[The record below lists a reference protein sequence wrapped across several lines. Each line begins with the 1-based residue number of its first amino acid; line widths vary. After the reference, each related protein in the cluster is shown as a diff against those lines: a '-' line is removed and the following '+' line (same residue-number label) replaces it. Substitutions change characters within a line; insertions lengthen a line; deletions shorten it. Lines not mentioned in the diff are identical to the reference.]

1 MTFCLVRICYGRES
15 LKNNHNELA
24 TKVSTQ
30 GSLMKSTI
38 IKFPALVATL
48 LSVGSFAQA
57 AEVDLRLAHFWPATS
72 GIAQTLESWANQVE
86 KDSNGRINV
95 DIYPAQ
101 TLSKAVQTYDSV
113 VKGIADVGV
122 SIQGYTANRFP
133 ITQIVELPGL
143 VKTGEAGSCVI
154 QNLYEEGT
162 FRDEYDDAHVLFMFT
177 HGPGHIHTRNT
188 LVKEP
193 TDLAGMMIRRPTVVA
208 GELLKGLGA
217 EPVGLAA
224 PEMYGAMSRGVI
236 NGVALPWEAMTS
248 FRLNELVDKHTEIG
262 LYSLAFVA
270 TMNKRTYDHMPAD
283 LKAIIDKNSGELWS
297 RKLGAAYDILDVN
310 GMEQARAAGH
320 EIYTVE
326 GGVNNPA
333 WKPVVDAAVKHYS
346 GELESKGIKV
356 GEIYQR
362 ALQLAGDCES

>member
-1 MTFCLVRICYGRES
+1 MKRTI
-15 LKNNHNELA
+15 
-24 TKVSTQ
+24 TK
-30 GSLMKSTI
+30 L
-38 IKFPALVATL
+38 PAVAATL
-48 LSVGSFAQA
+48 LTLASVSHIPASQA
-57 AEVDLRLAHFWPATS
+57 AEVNLRFAHFWPATS
-72 GIAQTLESWANQVE
+72 GIAKTLESWANQVE

-133 ITQIVELPGL
+133 ITQIVELPGI
-143 VKTGEAGSCVI
+143 VETGEQGSCVV

-162 FRDEYDDAHVLFMFT
+162 FKDEYNDAHVLFLFT
-177 HGPGHIHTRNT
+177 HGPGHIHTKGK
-188 LVKEP
+188 LVEQP
-193 TDLAGMMIRRPTVVA
+193 SDMAGMTIRRPTVVA
-208 GELLKGLGA
+208 GELLKAAGA

-236 NGVALPWEAMTS
+236 NGVALPWEALTS
-248 FRLNELVDKHTEIG
+248 FRLNELADKHTEIG

-270 TMNKRTYDHMPAD
+270 SMNKRTYQRMPPD
-283 LKAIIDKNSGELWS
+283 LKAVIDKNSGEAWA

-310 GMEQARAAGH
+310 GIEQARAAGD
-320 EIYTVE
+320 EIYTVT

-333 WKPVVDAAVKHYS
+333 WKPVVDAAVASYS
-346 GELESKGIKV
+346 QELSSHGIQV
-356 GEIYQR
+356 ADIYQHAQQLSKSCETR
-362 ALQLAGDCES
+362 VSSLQE